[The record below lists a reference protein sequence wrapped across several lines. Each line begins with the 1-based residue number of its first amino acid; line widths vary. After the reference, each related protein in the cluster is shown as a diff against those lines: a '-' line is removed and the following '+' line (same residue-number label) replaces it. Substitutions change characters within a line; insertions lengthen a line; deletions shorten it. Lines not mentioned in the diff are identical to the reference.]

1 MSESACWSLAS
12 TCFCEATSNYASI
25 EKFEG
30 ELVQTT
36 SDLAVSKNQQPE
48 TPQMASKTCTTLIIN
63 PDFNPFSP
71 LQTILESSS
80 TDQSMYDAYASVS
93 DD

>member
-63 PDFNPFSP
+63 PFSP